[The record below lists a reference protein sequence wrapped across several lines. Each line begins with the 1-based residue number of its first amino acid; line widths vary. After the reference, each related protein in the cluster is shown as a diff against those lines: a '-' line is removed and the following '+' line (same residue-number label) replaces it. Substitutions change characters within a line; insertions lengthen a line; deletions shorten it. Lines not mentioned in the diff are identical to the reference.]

1 MSAGK
6 GGALRAGRPSRARKE
21 AATLSSMADKGATV
35 RVNFD
40 LERKEHVRL
49 KVLAAR
55 QGRTVADIM
64 RELVSD
70 LVRKKVST
78 QMSEHESLHLD
89 AAPEDVTE

>member
-6 GGALRAGRPSRARKE
+6 GGALPARRPSRARKE
-21 AATLSSMADKGATV
+21 AATLSSLADKGATV

-64 RELVSD
+64 REMVSE
-70 LVRKKVST
+70 LLRKKVST
-78 QMSEHESLHLD
+78 QMSEQERLHLD
-89 AAPEDVTE
+89 AAPEDVTV